1 MQNKS
6 LIERRM
12 MVALLFA
19 ALSVCGLFAKGNE
32 QRLEGTVKSI
42 GSDAVTIE
50 TAAHKVLNVR
60 ITSATKFLKGNK
72 ASSLSEMKTGDHVVF
87 TAIPSATTS
96 AETPSAANTHKD
108 SLSLGLSF
116 TAVQASY

>member
-1 MQNKS
+1 M
-6 LIERRM
+6 I
-12 MVALLFA
+12 VALLFV
-19 ALSVCGLFAKGNE
+19 ALSVCTTFAKGKE

-42 GSDAVTIE
+42 ASDSVIIE
-50 TAAHKVLNVR
+50 TAAHKMLNVK

-72 ASSLSEMKTGDHVVF
+72 ASSLSEMKAGDHVVF
-87 TAIPSATTS
+87 TAVPSETTT
-96 AETPSAANTHKD
+96 AKTPSAANVQKD